1 MNVPKGEIY
10 SLLGSNGCGKT
21 TLLNIL
27 LGRIRPHS
35 GSVYILG
42 KEVGYDL
49 SHQIGYMPQEL
60 GLNPFLRIKDTFYYF
75 AHVNHVKD
83 KTFIKQQIR
92 KYLDMLDLHDAT
104 KRVGQL
110 SGGQKR
116 LLSLGV
122 TLIYKPKI
130 LFLDEPT
137 VGIDSLIRSKI
148 WTHLRQLCYYNQTTV
163 VITTHYIDEAKQSDL
178 VGFLHEGRMLAEESP
193 DVLMRLLSCKT
204 LEQVFLK
211 LCYQNMNKS
220 DANEDHRND
229 LKNLDSNLTTMIVDT
244 DLLYRYSASNNY
256 KLKCDGQKQLSD
268 SNNNNGTYPNQYP
281 MDHNDDLFDSNKT
294 LNVGKT
300 FHSPITSPSSLM
312 IDDDRSDCHNRFLHW
327 DHIKALTS
335 REWFF
340 FRHNL
345 WLFAFYI
352 LLPLLTVFLF
362 DSSYGRTPQNVP
374 IAIYNGDQSEISPQ
388 LSDVF
393 IDEFNNS
400 MVRLNS
406 YETEQDAVRS
416 VELGRNV
423 IAISFRKNFST
434 AIIERYYK
442 FHQFK
447 PTDIIDHG
455 DGSMFLY
462 IDHSSLLNVRYV
474 NRSILLSFQR
484 MVEKL
489 GKLRG
494 LNPMIFSLPIEK
506 KEYVYGVLEPHFQD
520 LFLPGIIVLTL
531 LAMNSVKSTFEI
543 IYLYSNGCLKR
554 DINQGVRPIEMM
566 LTFVFGSMASMFWQ
580 TLITMFFTFYII
592 GVPMDGD
599 FFSAVIL
606 VYLTA
611 SQGLF
616 MGILLSVIFPDQ
628 VIAMILCFT
637 ILVVMFLTSGT
648 LWPLEGMPM
657 LMQRLFML
665 NPIVLPVRSFRFI
678 MLRGWSAMRLSVL
691 VGYLISIGTSFVLFI
706 LASILFHIFNI
717 KLN

>member
-1 MNVPKGEIY
+1 M
-10 SLLGSNGCGKT
+10 
-21 TLLNIL
+21 
-27 LGRIRPHS
+27 
-35 GSVYILG
+35 
-42 KEVGYDL
+42 
-49 SHQIGYMPQEL
+49 
-60 GLNPFLRIKDTFYYF
+60 
-75 AHVNHVKD
+75 
-83 KTFIKQQIR
+83 
-92 KYLDMLDLHDAT
+92 
-104 KRVGQL
+104 
-110 SGGQKR
+110 
-116 LLSLGV
+116 
-122 TLIYKPKI
+122 
-130 LFLDEPT
+130 
-137 VGIDSLIRSKI
+137 
-148 WTHLRQLCYYNQTTV
+148 

-256 KLKCDGQKQLSD
+256 KLKCDGQKQLSN

-628 VIAMILCFT
+628 VIAMVIFAIFKFVSKTLNVFNFST
-637 ILVVMFLTSGT
+637 ILDSLFHNPCGDVFNIRHTLASGRDANAYATLVYVESNRSTS
-648 LWPLEGMPM
+648 
-657 LMQRLFML
+657 
-665 NPIVLPVRSFRFI
+665 PIVSFHNAKRLVRYAIIRSRRISYQHRNLFRSVYFGIDSIPYLQYQTQLEQSINI
-678 MLRGWSAMRLSVL
+678 MKHFR
-691 VGYLISIGTSFVLFI
+691 
-706 LASILFHIFNI
+706 
-717 KLN
+717 